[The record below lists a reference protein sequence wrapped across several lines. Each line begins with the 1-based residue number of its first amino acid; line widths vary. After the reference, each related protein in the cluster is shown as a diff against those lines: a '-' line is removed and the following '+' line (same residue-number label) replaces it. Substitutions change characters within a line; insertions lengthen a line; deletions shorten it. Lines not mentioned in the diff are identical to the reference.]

1 MEGWGPKILRTFD
14 VKLVLSKRN
23 SGIKTDQKTK
33 EWPICET
40 HPMGSH
46 KSLTLLMRLC
56 CMYRQEPSVAALSEA
71 LPSSGLRLMQTITDK
86 HLMEVGDP
94 DRRPRGRT

>member
-1 MEGWGPKILRTFD
+1 
-14 VKLVLSKRN
+14 
-23 SGIKTDQKTK
+23 
-33 EWPICET
+33 
-40 HPMGSH
+40 
-46 KSLTLLMRLC
+46 
-56 CMYRQEPSVAALSEA
+56 MYRQEPSVAALSEA